1 MRSPKGR
8 LELTW
13 MGKDMALI
21 PAEDDKE
28 DDKEDD
34 QEDDK
39 YDYEWLDPADPR
51 ACEVKS
57 IEVVTTVGGVC

>member
-21 PAEDDKE
+21 PTAATCTKPT
-28 DDKEDD
+28 
-34 QEDDK
+34 
-39 YDYEWLDPADPR
+39 YDRIPET
-51 ACEVKS
+51 
-57 IEVVTTVGGVC
+57 VV

>member
-8 LELTW
+8 LERTW

-21 PAEDDKE
+21 PTAHGT
-28 DDKEDD
+28 
-34 QEDDK
+34 
-39 YDYEWLDPADPR
+39 YGCEWVDPAPS

-57 IEVVTTVGGVC
+57 IGVVKNVGDETGVTRADQ

>member
-21 PAEDDKE
+21 PTAHG
-28 DDKEDD
+28 
-34 QEDDK
+34 K
-39 YDYEWLDPADPR
+39 YDYVAVLDR
-51 ACEVKS
+51 
-57 IEVVTTVGGVC
+57 